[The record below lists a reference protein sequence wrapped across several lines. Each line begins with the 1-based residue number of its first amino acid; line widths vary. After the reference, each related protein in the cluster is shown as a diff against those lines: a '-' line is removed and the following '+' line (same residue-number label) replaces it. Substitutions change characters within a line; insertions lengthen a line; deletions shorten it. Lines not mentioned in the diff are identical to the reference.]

1 LGIDLPDNEEG
12 TEGTEVGVAGLKGA
26 GNQIF
31 INACTCSHYIY
42 IILPLEME
50 IVGNLDGAEVE
61 VGLLVGARDRHTHT
75 YPHMYIHK

>member
-1 LGIDLPDNEEG
+1 
-12 TEGTEVGVAGLKGA
+12 
-26 GNQIF
+26 
-31 INACTCSHYIY
+31 
-42 IILPLEME
+42 ME